1 MHQMFGPKPEKVFE
15 FLDRIPKLRPR
26 PMGIQQQ
33 ILVPK
38 VFVPDY
44 IRPDLLLP
52 SVEFPDPLRH
62 ETDVHDFCVDDT

>member
-1 MHQMFGPKPEKVFE
+1 VDSSPPGVF
-15 FLDRIPKLRPR
+15 RS
-26 PMGIQQQ
+26 
-33 ILVPK
+33 K